1 MFSLFYYSGTYSYS
15 RLGVEQV
22 FCFLNLSHTSYPAY
36 PAGTNKKTYTFKNE
50 DKSARLDN
58 IGFVFS
64 LGCYQILNYS
74 FHFRNMSP
82 LNLSFQSI
90 IFLSQTKMHL
100 PFASC
105 IRILLRKFNFWSF
118 FMIIFQHKDCSF
130 GANSSIL
137 VVVSYLFLYIKFN
150 LTLMKIFF
158 FGKQRR
164 HWSYY
169 CFVIQQGN
177 TPLLIYWNDEK
188 RNIFKH
194 AFIFYWGLTIM
205 WKYMPCIAI
214 NSKLLF

>member
-1 MFSLFYYSGTYSYS
+1 MFYYSGTYSYS

-22 FCFLNLSHTSYPAY
+22 FCFLNLSHTSYLNDHTLRQEPIE
-36 PAGTNKKTYTFKNE
+36 KTYTFKNE

-64 LGCYQILNYS
+64 LGCYQKLNYS
-74 FHFRNMSP
+74 FHFRNMPP
-82 LNLSFQSI
+82 LNLSFQST

-105 IRILLRKFNFWSF
+105 IRILRRKFNFWSF

-150 LTLMKIFF
+150 LTLMKFF
-158 FGKQRR
+158 SLANKDDIG
-164 HWSYY
+164 HIIVW
-169 CFVIQQGN
+169 
-177 TPLLIYWNDEK
+177 
-188 RNIFKH
+188 
-194 AFIFYWGLTIM
+194 
-205 WKYMPCIAI
+205 
-214 NSKLLF
+214 